1 MSGQFRTAL
10 GRELEELTEAGLL
23 RSLPRL
29 ARGGGEGGAEAK
41 RTWLN
46 FASSD
51 YLGLSRHPAVIE
63 AGCRAF
69 LEEGAGAGASRLLD
83 PGAALHRDL
92 EAHLASWKR
101 REAALVFSSG
111 YAAAAGTIPVLVGAQ
126 DLVVLDRLSHAS
138 LIDGARASKA
148 ALRVFPH
155 NDLDGLEAILRRHR
169 GRCRRALLV
178 TESVFS
184 MDGDIAPLRELVGLK
199 ERYEAWCL
207 VDEAHAEGI
216 FGRTGAGIIE
226 GLGLEGRIEVELGT
240 LSKALG
246 SGGGFVA
253 GDKELIDLLVNRAR
267 PFVYSTALPP
277 PSAGAAKA
285 ALALLTSGEGA
296 RRRERLRE
304 IIALFG
310 GSQRER
316 SPIFPVLCG
325 EERRATAVAARLRKR
340 GIFAP
345 AIRFPTVPKGAAR
358 LRISLC
364 SFHTPEEI
372 RLLQAELEREK
383 G

>member
-1 MSGQFRTAL
+1 MSREFRTAL
-10 GRELEELTEAGLL
+10 GRELEELAEAGLL
-23 RSLPRL
+23 RSLPQP
-29 ARGGGEGGAEAK
+29 AGAGGEGTVEGK
-41 RTWLN
+41 TPWLN

-51 YLGLSRHPAVIE
+51 YLGLSHHPEVIE

-69 LEEGAGAGASRLLD
+69 RERGAGAGASRLLCPD
-83 PGAALHRDL
+83 ADLQRDL
-92 EAHLASWKR
+92 EARLASWKR
-101 REAALVFSSG
+101 REAALVFPSG
-111 YAAAAGTIPVLVGAQ
+111 YAAAAGTIPVLVGAE

-148 ALRVFPH
+148 TLRVFPH
-155 NDLDGLEAILRRHR
+155 NDLHGLEEILRRYR
-169 GRCRRALLV
+169 PRSRRALVV

-184 MDGDIAPLRELVGLK
+184 MDGDITPLQELVALK

-207 VDEAHAEGI
+207 VDEAHAEGV

-226 GLGLEGRIEVELGT
+226 ALGLEGRIEVELGT

-253 GDKELIDLLVNRAR
+253 GDRELIDLLINRAR

-285 ALALLTSGEGA
+285 ALALLTSGEGT

-310 GSQRER
+310 GGQSER
-316 SPIFPVLCG
+316 SPIFPVICG

-372 RLLQAELEREK
+372 RLLQAELEREE
-383 G
+383 